1 MRIPVC
7 VLTSVALLLLGQ
19 PSPAA
24 RAGTYE
30 ELVALFKEWRTFQTP
45 KKVNGVPDFTPKA
58 VAEQHRGLT
67 ALQKRV
73 AGIDPSGWPVPQQI
87 DYHLVRAEMNG
98 MEFDHRVLRPWARNP
113 CFYEVVQDSDSDVPA
128 REGPARPLAI
138 QLWTYRFPLTPQQV
152 AQISADLRA
161 IPEWLEQGKRNLVED
176 ARDLYFLGARV
187 KKDESGTLAALAAR
201 AAEHHPALVPHVERA
216 KGSVDD
222 FGGWLTQ
229 RTKTMTRRS
238 GVGVV
243 EHDWYMK
250 NVHLEPYTWRD
261 QLAIVQREL
270 ARARTHLELAA
281 NRNRDLPKLEM
292 VATEEEYRRRY
303 REAVREFVAFLRD
316 RQVFTVPDYYEPAL
330 LAREGG
336 FIPPA
341 RLRDFFTQIEYRD
354 LRPMRGHGT
363 HWFDLARMA
372 REPHASSI
380 RRVPLLYNI
389 WDTRAEG
396 FATGFE
402 EIATTAGFL
411 DAAGPRVRELV
422 WVMLAQRGARAM
434 GALMMHSND
443 WTLDQAVT
451 YAVEHT
457 PYGWLPRDGNTVWGE
472 QQLYLEQPGYGT
484 SYLIGKAHIEKL
496 MSDRAQQ
503 LGEKF
508 VVREFFDAFH
518 AAGMI
523 PVSMI
528 RWEMTGLDDEI
539 RELRSSSTKDEGRL
553 RHERNSMA
561 SASHAEARPRRTR
574 AEAGRKLK

>member
-1 MRIPVC
+1 MRANFSLRPSYF
-7 VLTSVALLLLGQ
+7 VLGVLLLLL
-19 PSPAA
+19 PAA
-24 RAGTYE
+24 GFQPAGGGNYE
-30 ELVALFKEWRTFQTP
+30 QLVALFKEWRTFQAP

-58 VAEQHRGLT
+58 VAEQKRGLT
-67 ALQKRV
+67 ALLGRL
-73 AGIDPSGWPVPQQI
+73 AAIDPSGWPVPQQI

-98 MEFDHRVLRPWARNP
+98 MEFDHRVLKPWARNP
-113 CFYEVVQDSDSDVPA
+113 CFYEVVQAGDSDVPA

-138 QLWTYRFPLTPQQV
+138 QLWTYRSPLTQQQV
-152 AQISADLRA
+152 AQLSADLRA
-161 IPEWLEQGKRNLVED
+161 IPEWLEQGRRNLVEN
-176 ARDLYFLGARV
+176 ARDLFLLGARV
-187 KKDESGTLAALAAR
+187 KKDETETLAALATR
-201 AAEHHPALVPHVERA
+201 LGTEHPALVADVERA
-216 KGSVDD
+216 KKAVEE
-222 FGGWLTQ
+222 FGTWLTL
-229 RTKTMTRRS
+229 RGKGMAKPS
-238 GVGVV
+238 GVAVA
-243 EHDWYMK
+243 EYDWYMK

-261 QLAIVQREL
+261 QLVIVQREL

-292 VATEEEYRRRY
+292 VATEEEYRKRY
-303 REAVREFVAFLRD
+303 REAVREFITFLRD
-316 RQVFTVPDYYEPAL
+316 RQGFSVPDYYEPAL

-336 FIPPA
+336 FIPPT

-372 REPHASSI
+372 REPHASPI

-411 DAAGPRVRELV
+411 DAAGPRVRELI

-434 GALMMHSND
+434 GALMMHSNE
-443 WTLDQAVT
+443 WTLDQAVS
-451 YAVEHT
+451 YAVENT

-496 MSDRAQQ
+496 MSDRSQQ

-508 VVREFFDAFH
+508 VVRDFFDAFH

-528 RWEMTGLDDEI
+528 RWEMTGLDDEVKA
-539 RELRSSSTKDEGRL
+539 LRSR
-553 RHERNSMA
+553 
-561 SASHAEARPRRTR
+561 
-574 AEAGRKLK
+574 

>member
-1 MRIPVC
+1 MRANFSLRPSYF
-7 VLTSVALLLLGQ
+7 VLGALLVVL
-19 PSPAA
+19 PAA
-24 RAGTYE
+24 GFQPARLRGSFGEARQSAQGATAAGGGDYE
-30 ELVALFKEWRTFQTP
+30 QLVALFKEWRTFQAP

-58 VAEQHRGLT
+58 VAEQKRGLT
-67 ALQKRV
+67 ALQGRL
-73 AGIDPSGWPVPQQI
+73 AAIDPSGWPVSQQI

-98 MEFDHRVLRPWARNP
+98 MEFDHRVLKPWARNP
-113 CFYEVVQDSDSDVPA
+113 CFYEVVQAGDSDVPA

-138 QLWTYRFPLTPQQV
+138 QLWTYKSPLTPQQV
-152 AQISADLRA
+152 AQLSADLRA
-161 IPEWLEQGKRNLVED
+161 IPEWLEQGRRNLVEN
-176 ARDLYFLGARV
+176 ARDLFLLGARV
-187 KKDESGTLAALAAR
+187 KKDETETLAALATR
-201 AAEHHPALVPHVERA
+201 LGTEHPALVADVERA
-216 KGSVDD
+216 KKAVEE
-222 FGGWLTQ
+222 FGTWLTL
-229 RTKTMTRRS
+229 RGKGMAKPS
-238 GVGVV
+238 GVAVA
-243 EHDWYMK
+243 EYDWYMK

-261 QLAIVQREL
+261 QLVIVQREL

-292 VATEEEYRRRY
+292 VATEEEYRKRY
-303 REAVREFVAFLRD
+303 REAVREFITFLRD

-336 FIPPA
+336 FIPPT

-372 REPHASSI
+372 REPHASAI
-380 RRVPLLYNI
+380 RRIPLLYNI

-411 DAAGPRVRELV
+411 DAAGPRVRELI

-434 GALMMHSND
+434 GALMMHSNE
-443 WTLDQAVT
+443 WTLDQAVS
-451 YAVEHT
+451 YAVENT

-496 MSDRAQQ
+496 MSDRSQQ

-508 VVREFFDAFH
+508 VVRDFFDAFH

-528 RWEMTGLDDEI
+528 RWEMTGLDDEVKA
-539 RELRSSSTKDEGRL
+539 LRSR
-553 RHERNSMA
+553 
-561 SASHAEARPRRTR
+561 
-574 AEAGRKLK
+574 

>member
-229 RTKTMTRRS
+229 KTKTMTRRS
-238 GVGVV
+238 GVGVA

-270 ARARTHLELAA
+270 ARAWTHLELAA
-281 NRNRDLPKLEM
+281 NRNRDLPKLDM

-303 REAVREFVAFLRD
+303 REAVREFIAFLRD
-316 RQVFTVPDYYEPAL
+316 RQVFTV
-330 LAREGG
+330 
-336 FIPPA
+336 
-341 RLRDFFTQIEYRD
+341 
-354 LRPMRGHGT
+354 
-363 HWFDLARMA
+363 
-372 REPHASSI
+372 
-380 RRVPLLYNI
+380 
-389 WDTRAEG
+389 
-396 FATGFE
+396 
-402 EIATTAGFL
+402 
-411 DAAGPRVRELV
+411 
-422 WVMLAQRGARAM
+422 
-434 GALMMHSND
+434 
-443 WTLDQAVT
+443 
-451 YAVEHT
+451 
-457 PYGWLPRDGNTVWGE
+457 
-472 QQLYLEQPGYGT
+472 
-484 SYLIGKAHIEKL
+484 
-496 MSDRAQQ
+496 
-503 LGEKF
+503 
-508 VVREFFDAFH
+508 
-518 AAGMI
+518 
-523 PVSMI
+523 
-528 RWEMTGLDDEI
+528 
-539 RELRSSSTKDEGRL
+539 
-553 RHERNSMA
+553 
-561 SASHAEARPRRTR
+561 
-574 AEAGRKLK
+574 